1 MSWFFS
7 DLYRFSPTGLMPPHP
22 GLSPHAHALASH
34 ALVSSAPKAD
44 HSTLDHNHRF
54 VMTLNFVS
62 LATSEQLAAKPASI
76 IPVLFPDILCPSTRL
91 DKLCGIY
98 HEVHLNYGIAVDR
111 KSIEIFKAMTTS
123 DPVYIN
129 ALNTINYHD
138 DYYTFDIQEK
148 KKEEETCRK
157 KRCHNL
163 WNDAAIKLSKT
174 INELA
179 DLSLGTV
186 LSLPALVISLINYS
200 AAGL

>member
-1 MSWFFS
+1 
-7 DLYRFSPTGLMPPHP
+7 
-22 GLSPHAHALASH
+22 
-34 ALVSSAPKAD
+34 
-44 HSTLDHNHRF
+44 
-54 VMTLNFVS
+54 MTLNFVS

-98 HEVHLNYGIAVDR
+98 HEVHLNFGIAVDR

-163 WNDAAIKLSKT
+163 
-174 INELA
+174 
-179 DLSLGTV
+179 
-186 LSLPALVISLINYS
+186 
-200 AAGL
+200 